1 MSGTDWVGFVAG
13 TLTTIA
19 FIPQVIRIWR
29 TRSARDISLGMYWVF
44 TAGVALW
51 VIYGFMLDALPVIV
65 TNGITLVLSA
75 TVLVLKL
82 RFR

>member
-1 MSGTDWVGFVAG
+1 MSGADWVGFIAG
-13 TLTTIA
+13 ALTTFA

-44 TAGVALW
+44 TSGVALW
-51 VIYGFMLDALPVIV
+51 VIYGFMLEALPVIV

-75 TVLVLKL
+75 AVLVLKL
-82 RFR
+82 RLG